1 MGAMPTSASAQP
13 PASGYAGARVI
24 DNPHAGPAT
33 PAGGAAPFWAR

>member
-1 MGAMPTSASAQP
+1 MPDVASAQP
-13 PASGYAGARVI
+13 PASGYAGARVA